1 MTELVIMCHVS
12 APGAEDGRFG
22 HQARIVMEETRRDTV
37 CTEEVNW
44 YSRNCN
50 GDIVRT

>member
-1 MTELVIMCHVS
+1 MTELVIMC
-12 APGAEDGRFG
+12 PLQGLRTGGFG
-22 HQARIVMEETRRDTV
+22 HQARIETEETRRDTV
-37 CTEEVNW
+37 CTKEVDW